1 MNSARARDKG
11 LSGLAEVEWGPALP
25 ECKGLAACGHLFGFP
40 PPSGQ
45 HLHRFCLD
53 LKDHNELVHQSC
65 PQMGIDAMSVTET
78 DGVGV
83 CVSCVARSP
92 LVASLFF
99 RLCPILFSKGH
110 KSRVS
115 NSGSGRGTWWFQCL
129 SPSLSFVS
137 LGISSLKTV
146 WGIITIIWNNIS
158 GPLTPENFVGSDEG
172 SVCNPLL
179 APFPLTRSRG
189 PPFCSI

>member
-1 MNSARARDKG
+1 MR
-11 LSGLAEVEWGPALP
+11 PCLP
-25 ECKGLAACGHLFGFP
+25 EFKGLAACGHLFGSP

-45 HLHRFCLD
+45 HLHHFCLD
-53 LKDHNELVHQSC
+53 LKDHNELAPLSC
-65 PQMGIDAMSVTET
+65 PEMGIDAVGVTET

-83 CVSCVARSP
+83 SVSCVARSP
-92 LVASLFF
+92 PVASLFF
-99 RLCPILFSKGH
+99 SLCPILFSKGH

-115 NSGSGRGTWWFQCL
+115 NSGSGRGTWWFQWL
-129 SPSLSFVS
+129 SPSLSVVS
-137 LGISSLKTV
+137 SGISSLKTV

-158 GPLTPENFVGSDEG
+158 GPLTPEDFVGSDER